1 MRSSLAATVKI
12 CLWVLFL
19 HHVYTLTHFVRCAAD
34 GSAFKKCEG
43 CGVIMIVIA
52 LFDMHVCGEKRREV
66 KRFNLKMNPYHP
78 LSSSFRR
85 SYVENKEEA

>member
-1 MRSSLAATVKI
+1 LALDLCALESRSNREDLS
-12 CLWVLFL
+12 
-19 HHVYTLTHFVRCAAD
+19 
-34 GSAFKKCEG
+34 
-43 CGVIMIVIA
+43 MVIA

-85 SYVENKEEA
+85 SYVENNEEA